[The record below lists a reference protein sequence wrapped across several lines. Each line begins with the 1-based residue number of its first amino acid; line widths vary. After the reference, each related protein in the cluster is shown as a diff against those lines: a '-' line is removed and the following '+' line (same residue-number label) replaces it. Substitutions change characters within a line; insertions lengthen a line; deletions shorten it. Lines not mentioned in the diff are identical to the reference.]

1 MNYEYMRE
9 SEELIS
15 YYQFPKFLLEM
26 ALTQNAR
33 MLYMLLYDRARIS
46 QKNHW
51 VDKDGYIYF
60 IFPITEISAKIGKCK
75 SSVKAALKELDE
87 AGLLVRRSGGF
98 SQPNHLYVKVP
109 CVESL
114 SEPDDFQTDE
124 KQTVIRLEKN
134 PSFGRNSNSAMVG
147 NTAPSKGKEKCNI
160 SKNNGVNYAYEEG
173 ESL

>member
-1 MNYEYMRE
+1 MNNEYMRE
-9 SEELIS
+9 SEELIL
-15 YYQFPKFLLEM
+15 YYQFSKFLLEM
-26 ALTQNAR
+26 PLTQNAR

-75 SSVKAALKELDE
+75 SSVKVALKELDE
-87 AGLLVRRSGGF
+87 AGLLVRKSGGF
-98 SQPNHLYVKVP
+98 SHPNHLYVKVP
-109 CVESL
+109 CTELL
-114 SEPDDFQTDE
+114 SEPDAFQTDE

-134 PSFGRNSNSAMVG
+134 SSSSRNSNSAMVG
-147 NTAPSKGKEKCNI
+147 NPAPSKVKEKYNI